1 MDFNAS
7 HRVLRW
13 ERVIVGSM
21 DTRLLRT
28 FATVAQTENLT
39 AAAERLH
46 LVQSTVT
53 AHVQALEKE
62 LDLRLF
68 DRLPRGVVLTA
79 AGRVVLA
86 QAEVVL
92 EAESRLRTVAAS
104 AGGAGGAV
112 TGRVVLAAGE
122 TLVSARLPGVIA
134 ALRRSHPGIEVD
146 LRTMGTATAV
156 AALRTGE
163 LDLALLLEDD
173 AAFRDIECTP
183 LAHEPLV
190 LVCSPEHPLA
200 RQATASPTDWAELA
214 REDYFLHEQGCSYS
228 DHFIERLLT
237 AAQGEPPR
245 ITRFGSLE
253 AARSCVAA
261 GLGLS
266 LLARANVAD
275 ALAAGRLTQVPGP
288 QLPDVTVQLAR
299 HRRRWLSPA
308 AAALTTELPHHFP
321 R

>member
-1 MDFNAS
+1 MAKT
-7 HRVLRW
+7 
-13 ERVIVGSM
+13 IVGTM

-28 FATVAQTENLT
+28 FATVARTENLT
-39 AAAERLH
+39 AAAEHLH

-68 DRLPRGVVLTA
+68 DRLPRGVVLTS
-79 AGRVVLA
+79 AGREVLA
-86 QAEVVL
+86 QTEEVL
-92 EAESRLRTVAAS
+92 EAESRLRAVAAS
-104 AGGAGGAV
+104 AGGADGQV
-112 TGRVVLAAGE
+112 TGRVTLSAGE
-122 TLVSARLPGVIA
+122 TLVSARLPGVIVS
-134 ALRRSHPGIEVD
+134 LRRNHPGVEVD
-146 LRTMGTATAV
+146 LRTMGTAAAV

-163 LDLALLLEDD
+163 LDLALLLEDE

-183 LAHEPLV
+183 LAREPLV
-190 LVCSPEHPLA
+190 LVCSPEHPA
-200 RQATASPTDWAELA
+200 ATRGTTDWAELA

-228 DHFIERLLT
+228 DRFIERLL
-237 AAQGEPPR
+237 AAAKGTPPR

-253 AARSCVAA
+253 AARSCVTA

-288 QLPDVTVQLAR
+288 QFPGVTVQLAR

-308 AAALTTELPHHFP
+308 AAALTAQLPHHFP
-321 R
+321 H

>member
-1 MDFNAS
+1 
-7 HRVLRW
+7 
-13 ERVIVGSM
+13 M

-28 FATVAQTENLT
+28 FAAVARTENLT

-46 LVQSTVT
+46 LAQSTVT
-53 AHVQALEKE
+53 AQVQALEKE

-68 DRLPRGVVLTA
+68 DRLPRGVVLTS
-79 AGRVVLA
+79 AGREALA
-86 QAEVVL
+86 QAEAVL
-92 EAESRLRTVAAS
+92 EAETRLRAVAAS
-104 AGGAGGAV
+104 AGGADGQVA
-112 TGRVVLAAGE
+112 GRVTVAAGE

-134 ALRRSHPGIEVD
+134 ALRRGHPGIEVD
-146 LRTMGTATAV
+146 LRTMGTATAID
-156 AALRTGE
+156 ALRTGE
-163 LDLALLLEDD
+163 LDLALLLEDET
-173 AAFRDIECTP
+173 AFRDISCVP
-183 LAHEPLV
+183 LAREPLV

-200 RQATASPTDWAELA
+200 RDAAGAPADWAELA
-214 REDYFLHEQGCSYS
+214 RQDYFLHEQGCSYS
-228 DHFIERLLT
+228 DRFIDRLLD
-237 AAQGEPPR
+237 AAGGAQPR

-266 LLARANVAD
+266 LLAHANIAD

-288 QLPDVTVQLAR
+288 RFPDVAVQLAR

-308 AAALTTELPHHFP
+308 AAALTAELPRHFP

>member
-1 MDFNAS
+1 
-7 HRVLRW
+7 
-13 ERVIVGSM
+13 M

-28 FATVAQTENLT
+28 FATVAATENLT

-68 DRLPRGVVLTA
+68 DRLPRGVVLTG
-79 AGRVVLA
+79 AGREVLA
-86 QAEVVL
+86 QAGAVL
-92 EAESRLRTVAAS
+92 EAESQLRAVAAS
-104 AGGAGGAV
+104 AGGTGGRV
-112 TGRVVLAAGE
+112 TGRVVLSAGE

-163 LDLALLLEDD
+163 LDLALLLEDE
-173 AAFRDIECTP
+173 AAFRDIECSP
-183 LAHEPLV
+183 LAREPLV
-190 LVCSPEHPLA
+190 LVCSSGHPVAA
-200 RQATASPTDWAELA
+200 RSATDSPADWTELA

-228 DHFIERLLT
+228 DRFIERLL
-237 AAQGEPPR
+237 AAAEGAPPR

-275 ALAAGRLTQVPGP
+275 ALAAGHLTQVAGP
-288 QLPDVTVQLAR
+288 RFPDVTVQLAR
-299 HRRRWLSPA
+299 HRRRWVSPA
-308 AAALTTELPHHFP
+308 VAALTTELPHHFP
-321 R
+321 H

>member
-1 MDFNAS
+1 
-7 HRVLRW
+7 
-13 ERVIVGSM
+13 M

-28 FATVAQTENLT
+28 FATVARTGNLT

-68 DRLPRGVVLTA
+68 DRLPRGVVLTG
-79 AGRVVLA
+79 AGRDVLA
-86 QAEVVL
+86 QAEAVL
-92 EAESRLRTVAAS
+92 EAEARLRTVAAS
-104 AGGAGGAV
+104 AGGAGGRV

-122 TLVSARLPGVIA
+122 TLVSARLPGVVA

-146 LRTMGTATAV
+146 LHTMGTAPAV

-163 LDLALLLEDD
+163 LDLALLLEDE
-173 AAFRDIECTP
+173 AAFPDIECPP
-183 LAHEPLV
+183 LAREPLV
-190 LVCSPEHPLA
+190 LVCSPRHPA
-200 RQATASPTDWAELA
+200 ATRDAADPVAGWADLA

-228 DHFIERLLT
+228 DRFVERLL
-237 AAQGEPPR
+237 AAAGGTPLR

-275 ALAAGRLTQVPGP
+275 ALAAGRLAQVPGP
-288 QLPDVTVQLAR
+288 RFPDVTVRLAR
-299 HRRRWLSPA
+299 HRRRWVSPA
-308 AAALTTELPHHFP
+308 AAALAAELPHHFP
-321 R
+321 H

>member
-1 MDFNAS
+1 
-7 HRVLRW
+7 
-13 ERVIVGSM
+13 M

-28 FATVAQTENLT
+28 FAAVARTGNLT

-62 LDLRLF
+62 LGLRLL
-68 DRLPRGVVLTA
+68 DRLPRGVVLTG
-79 AGRVVLA
+79 AGREVLA
-86 QAEVVL
+86 QAEAVL
-92 EAESRLRTVAAS
+92 EAESRLRAVAAS
-104 AGGAGGAV
+104 AGGAGGRV
-112 TGRVVLAAGE
+112 TGRVVLSAGE

-146 LRTMGTATAV
+146 LRTTGTSDAV

-163 LDLALLLEDD
+163 LDLALLLEDE

-183 LAHEPLV
+183 LAREPLV
-190 LVCSPEHPLA
+190 LVCSPGHRLA
-200 RQATASPTDWAELA
+200 RSAADEPAGWAELA

-228 DHFIERLLT
+228 DRFVGRLLA
-237 AAQGEPPR
+237 AAQGAQPR

-266 LLARANVAD
+266 LLARANVAE
-275 ALAAGRLTQVPGP
+275 ALAAGRLTQVPGL
-288 QLPDVTVQLAR
+288 QFPDVTVQLAR

-308 AAALTTELPHHFP
+308 AAALTEELPHHLP
-321 R
+321 H

>member
-1 MDFNAS
+1 LISIISIAILDGQDY
-7 HRVLRW
+7 RR
-13 ERVIVGSM
+13 GM

-28 FATVAQTENLT
+28 FATVAQTGNLT

-53 AHVQALEKE
+53 AQVQALEKE

-68 DRLPRGVVLTA
+68 DRLPRGVLLTG
-79 AGRVVLA
+79 AGREVLA
-86 QAEVVL
+86 QAEAVL
-92 EAESRLRTVAAS
+92 EAESRLLAVAVS
-104 AGGAGGAV
+104 AGGAGGQV
-112 TGRVVLAAGE
+112 TGRVMLAAGE

-134 ALRRSHPGIEVD
+134 ALRRSHPAVEVD
-146 LRTMGTATAV
+146 LRTMGTAAAV
-156 AALRTGE
+156 AALRAGE
-163 LDLALLLEDD
+163 LDLALLLEDE

-183 LAHEPLV
+183 LAREPLV
-190 LVCSPEHPLA
+190 LVCSPEHPAA
-200 RQATASPTDWAELA
+200 RSATDWAGLA

-228 DHFIERLLT
+228 DRFIERLL
-237 AAQGEPPR
+237 AAAEGPPPR

-253 AARSCVAA
+253 AARACVTA

-266 LLARANVAD
+266 LLARANVTD

-288 QLPDVTVQLAR
+288 RFPDVTVQLAR

-308 AAALTTELPHHFP
+308 VAALTTELPHHFP
-321 R
+321 H

>member
-1 MDFNAS
+1 
-7 HRVLRW
+7 
-13 ERVIVGSM
+13 M

-28 FATVAQTENLT
+28 FATVARTGSLT

-68 DRLPRGVVLTA
+68 DRLPRGVVLTG
-79 AGRVVLA
+79 AGRDVLA
-86 QAEVVL
+86 QAEAVL

-104 AGGAGGAV
+104 AGGAGGRV

-122 TLVSARLPGVIA
+122 TLVSARLPGVVA

-146 LRTMGTATAV
+146 LHTMGTASAV

-163 LDLALLLEDD
+163 LDLALLLEDE
-173 AAFRDIECTP
+173 AEFRDIECTP

-190 LVCSPEHPLA
+190 LVCSPRHPAATRDATDSVAGWADLA
-200 RQATASPTDWAELA
+200 H
-214 REDYFLHEQGCSYS
+214 EDYFLHEQGCSYS
-228 DHFIERLLT
+228 DRFIERLL
-237 AAQGEPPR
+237 AAAGGTPLR

-275 ALAAGRLTQVPGP
+275 ALAAGRLAQVPGP
-288 QLPDVTVQLAR
+288 RFPDVTVQLAR
-299 HRRRWLSPA
+299 HRRRWISPA
-308 AAALTTELPHHFP
+308 AAALTAELPHHFP
-321 R
+321 H